1 MHTREGWRHR
11 SSSGFTSRPRGSA
24 VRNDHPGAE
33 RALEHGAD
41 QRAAAEA
48 TASRGEFLRRAV
60 VAGGAAAAGG
70 VFLAGLPR
78 LASSAPS
85 ARQDQRIFSFILELE
100 YLKAAFY
107 REAAEGGQLDGEA
120 LRLAQVLSEQEQAHV
135 DFFRRELGNAAGEAP
150 SFDFGDATTNRD
162 RFMETALLLE
172 ENAVAAYVGQGANL
186 TRERMVPFGRIASVE
201 GRHTAWVRDMLG
213 RNAAPLA
220 ADAAKTAREVR
231 AAIDETGFVT
241 S

>member
-1 MHTREGWRHR
+1 MTDYE
-11 SSSGFTSRPRGSA
+11 SGTPSA
-24 VRNDHPGAE
+24 R
-33 RALEHGAD
+33 
-41 QRAAAEA
+41 QRDDDTYLAAEA
-48 TASRGEFLRRAV
+48 TASRGEFVRRAI

-70 VFLAGLPR
+70 VLLAGLPR

-85 ARQDQRIFSFILELE
+85 ARQDQRIFNFILELE

-135 DFFRRELGNAAGEAP
+135 DFFRRELGNAAAQEP
-150 SFDFGDATTNRD
+150 TFDFGDATTNPD
-162 RFMETALLLE
+162 RFIESALVLE
-172 ENAVAAYVGQGANL
+172 ENAVSAYVGQGANL
-186 TRERMVPFGRIASVE
+186 TRDRMVPFGRIASVE

-231 AAIDETGFVT
+231 AAIERTGFVT

>member
-1 MHTREGWRHR
+1 MKNHDESGTR
-11 SSSGFTSRPRGSA
+11 SA
-24 VRNDHPGAE
+24 REPDRDNY
-33 RALEHGAD
+33 L
-41 QRAAAEA
+41 AAEA
-48 TASRGEFLRRAV
+48 TASRGEFVRRAI

-70 VFLAGLPR
+70 VLLAGLPR

-85 ARQDQRIFSFILELE
+85 ARQDQRIFNFILELE
-100 YLKAAFY
+100 YMKAAFY
-107 REAAEGGQLDGEA
+107 REAAEGGQLDGEE
-120 LRLAQVLSEQEQAHV
+120 LRLAQVLSRQEQEHV
-135 DFFRRELGNAAGEAP
+135 DFFRRELGNAAGEEP
-150 SFDFGDATTNRD
+150 TFDFGDATTNRD
-162 RFMETALLLE
+162 RFMESALLLE

-186 TRERMVPFGRIASVE
+186 TRNRMVPFGRIASVE

-231 AAIDETGFVT
+231 AAIDGTGFVT